1 MSIWRL
7 RVSQLL
13 IHSHMGCGRCSQSF
27 LAFTFWFYPIIPCP
41 WLYGNNMPIIL
52 LSKAPLTEVKI
63 LHKHNINMSC
73 ILIYE
78 SLMYSFLTDQPTV
91 YKQMCL
97 LIYNNIPCYDLIVVL
112 VSLDVCF
119 IQWHFIFKN
128 YWKVNWS
135 QKKCL

>member
-1 MSIWRL
+1 
-7 RVSQLL
+7 
-13 IHSHMGCGRCSQSF
+13 
-27 LAFTFWFYPIIPCP
+27 
-41 WLYGNNMPIIL
+41 
-52 LSKAPLTEVKI
+52 
-63 LHKHNINMSC
+63 MSC

-119 IQWHFIFKN
+119 IQ
-128 YWKVNWS
+128 
-135 QKKCL
+135 